1 MILSLKTKLKFNLG
15 ITLLTSPT
23 IKTFSQTPGS
33 WTGGTTIQPSPTLNS
48 TFSLSNSIGIG
59 ILSPRAW
66 QEIKYCKPASGQVF
80 PGLILTYD
88 NSCSNFFPPFSPG
101 NIDDIAF
108 PFVTPGGP
116 EPNQI
121 LYPYSFLTGHH
132 TNILQPLYQPNKS
145 PLLWARLQ
153 NSSPGSFS
161 GMEEYETKFIVQS
174 DGSVGINLADPRAA
188 LDVRGSQ
195 GYNRPV
201 AIFGART
208 LGTGTTVANGLFK
221 YYTQQMHFV
230 SRLSDNGYNRIS
242 ILNDQGMFFSDGMG
256 QEGSNL
262 NGSFVLA
269 PWAQESEANLIGGM
283 RMDKLGNVEFHGSVK
298 ATRLLVEAKWWSD
311 FVFDKNYKLIDL
323 LTLERF
329 IQENKHLPDVPSEK
343 EVLENGIDV
352 TNMQAIQQQKIEELT
367 LYIIQL
373 KKELD
378 LLKIEIDSLKN

>member
-1 MILSLKTKLKFNLG
+1 M
-15 ITLLTSPT
+15 
-23 IKTFSQTPGS
+23 
-33 WTGGTTIQPSPTLNS
+33 
-48 TFSLSNSIGIG
+48 
-59 ILSPRAW
+59 
-66 QEIKYCKPASGQVF
+66 C
-80 PGLILTYD
+80 
-88 NSCSNFFPPFSPG
+88 
-101 NIDDIAF
+101 
-108 PFVTPGGP
+108 
-116 EPNQI
+116 
-121 LYPYSFLTGHH
+121 
-132 TNILQPLYQPNKS
+132 
-145 PLLWARLQ
+145 
-153 NSSPGSFS
+153 
-161 GMEEYETKFIVQS
+161 
-174 DGSVGINLADPRAA
+174 
-188 LDVRGSQ
+188 
-195 GYNRPV
+195 
-201 AIFGART
+201 
-208 LGTGTTVANGLFK
+208 
-221 YYTQQMHFV
+221 
-230 SRLSDNGYNRIS
+230 
-242 ILNDQGMFFSDGMG
+242 FSDGMG